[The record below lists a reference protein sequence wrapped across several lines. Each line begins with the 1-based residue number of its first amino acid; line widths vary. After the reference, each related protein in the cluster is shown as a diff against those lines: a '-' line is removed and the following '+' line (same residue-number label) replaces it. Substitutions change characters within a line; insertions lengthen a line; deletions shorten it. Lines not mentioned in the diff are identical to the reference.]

1 MITKCEVSRRL
12 RACGRPGVAV
22 CQYCGR
28 SFCSEHGDRLADGQ
42 EICYTKDCGRKKE
55 DLIQHFA
62 YQAAVGERNA
72 AMHCGQERC
81 DVQPQGECSKCR
93 GLFCTGHLQER
104 EVELRDGTTIRGSVC
119 AHCNKRRKLWLR
131 R

>member
-1 MITKCEVSRRL
+1 MVTKCGVSRRF

-28 SFCSEHGDRLADGQ
+28 SFCSEHGDRLGDGQ
-42 EICYTKDCGRKKE
+42 EVCHTKNCGRKRE

-62 YQAAVGERNA
+62 YQAAADERNA
-72 AMHCGQERC
+72 DQRCGQERC
-81 DVQPQGECSKCR
+81 EVLPQGECSKCR
-93 GLFCTGHLQER
+93 GLFCIGHLQDR
-104 EVELRDGTTIRGSVC
+104 EVETRDGIRIRGSVC
-119 AHCNKRRKLWLR
+119 AHCHKRRKLWSR